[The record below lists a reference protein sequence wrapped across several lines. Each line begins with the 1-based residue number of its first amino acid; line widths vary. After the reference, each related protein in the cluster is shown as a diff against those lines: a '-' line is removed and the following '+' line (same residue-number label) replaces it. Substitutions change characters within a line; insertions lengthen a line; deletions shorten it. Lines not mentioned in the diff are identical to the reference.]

1 LVFGGC
7 FELLSESILQSCLI
21 LFHDGACSVG
31 QLTIFELQRPSFSIY
46 DQDARPPHLCME
58 TFTMIQLKKRIS
70 AIFFCLSLTPVVAQ
84 AEVANGG
91 AREIVGGEV
100 VSDLSSFEYKHT
112 VRLLVK
118 GVLNGE
124 KVPDQI
130 KGLKMSWRCSGAL
143 LSKTVVV
150 SAAHCFP
157 RSIGISDPNTG
168 EMIRADMTELSA
180 EVFFRTDTRADRPWG
195 VKSKKIIVHEGF
207 RDDWYSSVQNAWNPS
222 ESVHDLAVVKLAE
235 DAPVEKEAVGLIEEK
250 EAQMTAGEDLVLA
263 GYGRDISDDQVA
275 IPRLRR
281 VVVPWRETLR
291 NGSEWYVGQGDLV
304 RAGRVDRPAGGCV
317 GDSGGPVYVKRGQ
330 RVRLAGVIVRGPD
343 EVNGGCRAAV
353 TIVTALPSYNKWLTE
368 RMKELALP

>member
-304 RAGRVDRPAGGCV
+304 RAGRV
-317 GDSGGPVYVKRGQ
+317 GPGRS
-330 RVRLAGVIVRGPD
+330 
-343 EVNGGCRAAV
+343 RACW
-353 TIVTALPSYNKWLTE
+353 PG
-368 RMKELALP
+368 